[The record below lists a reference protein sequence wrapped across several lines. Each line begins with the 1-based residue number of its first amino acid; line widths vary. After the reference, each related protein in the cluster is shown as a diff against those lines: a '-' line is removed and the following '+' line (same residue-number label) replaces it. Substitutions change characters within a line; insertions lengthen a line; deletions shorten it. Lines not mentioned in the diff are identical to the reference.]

1 MNRAWVRLTILFSSV
16 VLVAAGILVLI
27 TLLITQE
34 AVIRFAVNSAISQP
48 GALKDRLA
56 DYYLE
61 HQTWTDISA
70 AVTFDDMPPIAEN
83 IPLTMRGL
91 DGEEYPLRQDRT
103 SKQPMTEEAFPIRVG
118 EDDQIGGY
126 LVVRYP
132 EVNYAEYL
140 GALARVVLL
149 IAFIGTCVGL
159 VFAVFASRSLT
170 APLTQLSH
178 AARAIGAHDLKARV
192 KPKGTYEMVELA
204 HAFNTMAADL
214 ERSEKLRSDLLADT
228 AHELRTPLSVLIG
241 NLRAILD
248 DVYSLDKAEVA
259 RLYEQAR
266 LLSRLVSDL
275 HELAQAEARQLPL
288 FRQPTDVRAWIN
300 NTLLAFEPLAEE
312 DGVSLS
318 TTLPDSLPSVTLDSA
333 RMSQVIH
340 NLLVNALR
348 HTPPGGSI
356 QVLAT
361 TRDDVLQIDVKDTGE
376 GISPADLPH
385 VFDRFYRADRTRT
398 RLTGGTGLGLAIAKA
413 IVEAHGGTIHATSE
427 LNQGAVF
434 TIMLP
439 LESAPVAA

>member
-56 DYYLE
+56 DYYQA
-61 HQTWTDISA
+61 HQTWAGISA
-70 AVTFDDMPPIAEN
+70 AVNFDDMPAIAEN

-91 DGEEYPLRQDRT
+91 DGEEYPLHQDRT
-103 SKQPMTEEAFPIRVG
+103 SEQPMTEEAFPIRVG

-126 LVVRYP
+126 LVARYP
-132 EVNYAEYL
+132 ELNYAEYL

-170 APLTQLSH
+170 SPLTQLAH
-178 AARAIGAHDLKARV
+178 AARAIGGHDLKARV
-192 KPKGTYEMVELA
+192 KPQGTYEMVELA

-228 AHELRTPLSVLIG
+228 AHEFRTPLSVLIG

-248 DVYSLDKAEVA
+248 DVYPLDKAEVA

-288 FRQPTDVRAWIN
+288 FRQPTDISEWIS

-312 DGVSLS
+312 DQVTLS
-318 TTLPDSLPSVTLDSA
+318 SSLPSALPELTIDSA

-340 NLLVNALR
+340 NLLGNALR

-356 QVLAT
+356 EVVVT
-361 TRDDVLQIDVKDTGE
+361 TRADVLEIAVRDTGE
-376 GISPADLPH
+376 GITPADLAH

-398 RLTGGTGLGLAIAKA
+398 RSTGGAGLGLAIAKA
-413 IVEAHGGTIHATSE
+413 IAEAHGGTIHVASQ
-427 LNQGAVF
+427 LNQGSTF
-434 TIMLP
+434 TITLP
-439 LESAPVAA
+439 LVSRPVPV

>member
-56 DYYLE
+56 DYYQA
-61 HQTWTDISA
+61 HQTWAGISA
-70 AVTFDDMPPIAEN
+70 AVNFDDMPAIAEN

-103 SKQPMTEEAFPIRVG
+103 AEQPMTEEAFPIRVG

-126 LVVRYP
+126 LVARYP
-132 EVNYAEYL
+132 ELNYAEYL

-170 APLTQLSH
+170 SPLTQLAH
-178 AARAIGAHDLKARV
+178 AARAIGGHDLKARV
-192 KPKGTYEMVELA
+192 KPQGTYEMVELA

-228 AHELRTPLSVLIG
+228 AHEFRTPLSVLIG

-248 DVYSLDKAEVA
+248 DVYPLDKAEVA

-288 FRQPTDVRAWIN
+288 FRQPTDISEWIS

-312 DGVSLS
+312 DQVTLS
-318 TTLPDSLPSVTLDSA
+318 SSLPSALPELTIDSA

-340 NLLVNALR
+340 NLLGNALR

-356 QVLAT
+356 EVVVT
-361 TRDDVLQIDVKDTGE
+361 TRADVLEIAVRDTGE
-376 GISPADLPH
+376 GITPADLAH

-398 RLTGGTGLGLAIAKA
+398 RSTGGAGLGLAIAKA
-413 IVEAHGGTIHATSE
+413 IAEAHGGTIHVASQ
-427 LNQGAVF
+427 LNQGSTF
-434 TIMLP
+434 TITLP
-439 LESAPVAA
+439 LVSRPVPV